1 MYNLLEYNR
10 FVSNFDP
17 SPSLYYSSS
26 EYFQD
31 LCLRHSIEQCY
42 ANKAYSVFKS
52 LKIKIN
58 PDYADHDVLVAYSFY
73 STVTKY
79 TQKYDLVSIS
89 RVFKV
94 SYTSLLS
101 LHRLN

>member
-10 FVSNFDP
+10 FVNNFDP

-42 ANKAYSVFKS
+42 AIKAYSVFKA
-52 LKIKIN
+52 LKIKTN
-58 PDYADHDVLVAYSFY
+58 PDYADHVLVAYSFY
-73 STVTKY
+73 STLTKNMR
-79 TQKYDLVSIS
+79 KYDLVSIS

>member
-17 SPSLYYSSS
+17 SPSLYYSSN

-42 ANKAYSVFKS
+42 AIKAYNIFKS
-52 LKIKIN
+52 LEIRTDL
-58 PDYADHDVLVAYSFY
+58 DYAHHVLVAYSFY

>member
-17 SPSLYYSSS
+17 SPSLYFSSN

-52 LKIKIN
+52 LKTN

-73 STVTKY
+73 STLTKNMR
-79 TQKYDLVSIS
+79 KYDLVSIS

>member
-10 FVSNFDP
+10 FVNNFDP

-52 LKIKIN
+52 LKIKN
-58 PDYADHDVLVAYSFY
+58 NSDYADNVLVAYSFY

-94 SYTSLLS
+94 SYSSLLS